1 MYVFGLKTVR
11 FGTVQKNLCHAIKLQ
26 YIVIMVGSIII
37 NQKEG
42 IEYLFY
48 RISNLELIVVCIFN
62 LILYT
67 FKYIVISMNGMMDG
81 LVTNVTKMFSL
92 YSVLIIFCISV
103 YIILIAFQTEFFNF
117 LRTYYYYL
125 KQHSNSGFIVD
136 RQLWA

>member
-1 MYVFGLKTVR
+1 MFLGLKTVR
-11 FGTVQKNLCHAIKLQ
+11 FETVQKNLCHAIRLQ

-42 IEYLFY
+42 TEYLFY

-117 LRTYYYYL
+117 LRTYYFPDL

-136 RQLWA
+136 RQL